1 MNKNKILLIT
11 YLIEL
16 NILLDLFLINNI
28 NVTNK
33 IKDIIILCNNLNKN
47 YNHSNLLNYN
57 KKDLKKFIDINLK
70 NLLYN
75 I

>member
-1 MNKNKILLIT
+1 MNKDKILLIT

-28 NVTNK
+28 NITNK
-33 IKDIIILCNNLNKN
+33 IKDIIIICNTINNEYNYNNLLK
-47 YNHSNLLNYN
+47 YD
-57 KKDLKKFIDINLK
+57 KKQLKKFIDINLK

>member
-16 NILLDLFLINNI
+16 NLLLDLFLINNI
-28 NVTNK
+28 NITNK
-33 IKDIIILCNNLNKN
+33 IKDIIIICNTINNKYN
-47 YNHSNLLNYN
+47 YNNLLNYD
-57 KKDLKKFIDINLK
+57 KKQLKKFIDINLK

>member
-1 MNKNKILLIT
+1 MEKNKILLIT

-28 NVTNK
+28 NIKNK
-33 IKDIIILCNNLNKN
+33 IKDIIILCNTINKEYN
-47 YNHSNLLNYN
+47 YNNLLNYN

>member
-28 NVTNK
+28 NIKNK
-33 IKDIIILCNNLNKN
+33 IKDIIILCNNINKEYN
-47 YNHSNLLNYN
+47 YNNLLNYD
-57 KKDLKKFIDINLK
+57 KKQLKQFIDINLK
-70 NLLYN
+70 NLLN
-75 I
+75 DA

>member
-1 MNKNKILLIT
+1 MNKDKILLIT

-16 NILLDLFLINNI
+16 NLLLDLFLINNI
-28 NVTNK
+28 NITNK
-33 IKDIIILCNNLNKN
+33 IKDIIIICNTINNEYN
-47 YNHSNLLNYN
+47 YNNLLNYD
-57 KKDLKKFIDINLK
+57 KKQLKKFIDINLK

>member
-1 MNKNKILLIT
+1 MEKNKILLIT

-28 NVTNK
+28 NITNK
-33 IKDIIILCNNLNKN
+33 IKDIIIICNTINNEHN
-47 YNHSNLLNYN
+47 YNNLLNYN